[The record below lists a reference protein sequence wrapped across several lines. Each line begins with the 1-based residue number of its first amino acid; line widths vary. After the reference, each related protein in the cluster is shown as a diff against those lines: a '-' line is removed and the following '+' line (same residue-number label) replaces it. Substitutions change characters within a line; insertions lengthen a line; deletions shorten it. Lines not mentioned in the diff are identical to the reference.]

1 MPYNDGMNT
10 SFSRWLTW
18 PIIIGVL
25 LVVVA
30 LYAGGKYNGFITQNE
45 SIDAQWAQVESQY
58 QRRFDLIPNLV
69 ASVQGAM
76 QQEQAVFTAIADAR
90 TRYAGAGTT
99 EEKAAAATQVESALG
114 RLLVVMENYPQL
126 ASIGTVQSLMAE
138 LAGTENRVSVER
150 MRYNELVR
158 DYNVSVKTFPG
169 TLIAGMFGFDART
182 MFEAAAGAET
192 APKVEL

>member
-1 MPYNDGMNT
+1 M
-10 SFSRWLTW
+10 SKWLTW
-18 PIIIGVL
+18 PVIIGVL
-25 LVVVA
+25 VVLVAV
-30 LYAGGKYNGFITQNE
+30 YAGGKYNGLVTQNE
-45 SIDAQWAQVESQY
+45 AIDTQWAQVESQY

-76 QQEQAVFTAIADAR
+76 KQEQSVFTAIADAR
-90 TRYAGAGTT
+90 TRYAGAATT
-99 EEKAAAATQVESALG
+99 EAKAAAATEVESALG

-169 TLIAGMFGFDART
+169 ALVARVFGFDART
-182 MFEAAAGAET
+182 MFEAAEGAEV